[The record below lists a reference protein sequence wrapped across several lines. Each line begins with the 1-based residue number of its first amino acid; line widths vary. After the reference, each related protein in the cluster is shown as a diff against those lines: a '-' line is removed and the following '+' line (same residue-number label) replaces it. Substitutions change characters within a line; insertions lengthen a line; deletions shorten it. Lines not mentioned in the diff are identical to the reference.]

1 MTRPARAREADAG
14 GATRLMV
21 DPNFVI
27 VTLMGGPVRP
37 ALAPKGEFL
46 GARAN
51 SLSSTHWRY
60 AGDPVLAFLSGF
72 PLPSLFGEPPGS
84 APDAPQ

>member
-1 MTRPARAREADAG
+1 MTRPARVREADAG

-51 SLSSTHWRY
+51 SLSSTHWRFT
-60 AGDPVLAFLSGF
+60 GDPVLAFLRAS
-72 PLPSLFGEPPGS
+72 S
-84 APDAPQ
+84 ALAVGRAAWVGAWRTAM